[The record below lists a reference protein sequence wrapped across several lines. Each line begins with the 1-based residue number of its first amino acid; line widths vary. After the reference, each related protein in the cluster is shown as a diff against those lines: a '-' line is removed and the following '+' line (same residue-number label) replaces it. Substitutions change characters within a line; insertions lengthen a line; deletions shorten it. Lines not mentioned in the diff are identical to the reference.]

1 MNKRKVVKYSGRLCI
16 LSMATAVSLCVVGSK
31 DANATVGGGA
41 LFSLTRM
48 FRGIGDSLNS
58 GVVSVKKIISSK
70 TSSGL
75 KNRGLSV
82 RPSAFGLGYKTV
94 SLISP
99 EGTMKVYPNQPLNP
113 KEKLLWKEGTYGVQ
127 KYVGSNGS
135 ERGFIYR
142 SNPQSESG
150 KLSGLRLSTPQTPTP
165 TTRTVTKIKLTSTGT
180 PSTKSSSSGASTSTS
195 STTTGTSSTSSRSS
209 VTSSSSSMSSSS
221 VTSTTSSSTSSS
233 RGLTSSVDQSL
244 LSLSGDKTDGYSRPG
259 GGRKH
264 RPGLGGYIPNFPTI
278 EESSLE

>member
-58 GVVSVKKIISSK
+58 GVVGVKKIISSK

-82 RPSAFGLGYKTV
+82 RPSGSGYKIV
-94 SLISP
+94 SLVSP
-99 EGTMKVYPNQPLNP
+99 DGTRKVYPNQPSNP
-113 KEKLLWKEGTYGVQ
+113 KEKLLWLGTQKFGVQ
-127 KYVGSNGS
+127 KYVGSDGS
-135 ERGFIYR
+135 EHGFIYR

-150 KLSGLRLSTPQTPTP
+150 KLSGLKLSTPQTPTP
-165 TTRTVTKIKLTSTGT
+165 TTRTVTKIKLTSTGS

-195 STTTGTSSTSSRSS
+195 STTTGTYGTSSRSS
-209 VTSSSSSMSSSS
+209 VTSSYSPVSSSS

-233 RGLTSSVDQSL
+233 RGLTLSVDRSL
-244 LSLSGDKTDGYSRPG
+244 LSLSGDKTDGYSRSG